1 MLILNLELAH
11 LYMIHETLF
20 FLRDLVTIAF
30 FFLGISEIL
39 HNIPQL
45 IKVIICDQLK
55 NYPTYLPAD
64 FGIHQIRGFYFGG
77 GACFDMKLHKYANI
91 KTVGN
96 SRIWIFSMN

>member
-55 NYPTYLPAD
+55 NYPTYLQMYQ
-64 FGIHQIRGFYFGG
+64 QILEYIRYGAFFWGG
-77 GACFDMKLHKYANI
+77 GMF
-91 KTVGN
+91 
-96 SRIWIFSMN
+96 